1 MNEETLKRGFVAPSP
16 AWPLRPAL
24 LALLLGLCALGVHFS
39 LSDGTQYADAPVRQA
54 LAAFFFFGCL
64 AVAFSIERLRWIW
77 AGLFGLVAGLT
88 LAGIT
93 WWVAGYGVRG
103 FEWNWAFGSGLV
115 ALAIATPLFQTV
127 RDAGRWAF
135 EYDRLHFHAW
145 TDAVIALAALAFT
158 GISWLLLL
166 LLSGLFGLIGF
177 DGLERLMREG
187 WFGWSFSGLAFGAA
201 LGILRENDRVMATL
215 QRVVLI
221 ILSILA
227 PPLAIGLVLFLVL
240 LLFTGLDTLWD
251 ATEATTPILLAC
263 AAGAMILANAIIRNN
278 NEEASDSQVLNIS
291 ALALGATILPLGVIA
306 AVSMGLRVDQYGLTP
321 SRLWGVLVTAIAC
334 AYGLAYL
341 VAIIAK
347 RRDWAEAVR
356 PANVRLAIAL
366 CAVALI
372 LALPLADFG
381 AISARDQIARLES
394 GAIAPEKFDVAAF
407 AFEFG
412 PSGRAA
418 LKALEKGQGA
428 AAGLAKR
435 DRLMLAGSAKRALGA
450 ETRWELMGDDA
461 YMLPRQTDIEV
472 RPRKI
477 EVPEGLRRA
486 LEADWM
492 SVCHRSKGGNCI
504 LFWRSGE
511 TKAIAVRDGCA
522 TLSQQK
528 KVDPNAKCEIDP
540 EVYELADGDWRDVN
554 DRPKPKKPKLSNS
567 EIQASLKAERD
578 ALDRGDIEIRTVTR
592 QQLYLD
598 DKPIGPLFE

>member
-1 MNEETLKRGFVAPSP
+1 MNEQAPDSVLDDPSP
-16 AWPLRPAL
+16 DWPLRPAL

-39 LSDGTQYADAPVRQA
+39 LSDGPRYADAPARQA
-54 LAAFFFFGCL
+54 LSAFFFFGGL
-64 AVAFSIERLRWIW
+64 AAAFSIERLRWVW
-77 AGLFGLVAGLT
+77 AALFGLIAGLT

-103 FEWNWAFGSGLV
+103 FEWSWSFGSGLV
-115 ALAIATPLFQTV
+115 ALSVGLPLFQTV

-135 EYDRLHFHAW
+135 DYNRLHFHAW

-221 ILSILA
+221 VLSILA

-240 LLFTGLDTLWD
+240 LLFTGLHTLWD

-263 AAGAMILANAIIRNN
+263 GAGAMILANAIIRNN
-278 NEEASDSQVLNIS
+278 KDEASDSRVLNIS

-306 AVSMGLRVDQYGLTP
+306 AVSMGLRVGQYGLTP

-341 VAIIAK
+341 VAIVAK

-366 CAVALI
+366 CAVALV
-372 LALPLADFG
+372 LALPIADFG
-381 AISARDQIARLES
+381 AISARDQLARLEN
-394 GAIAPEKFDVAAF
+394 GTIAPGKLDVAAF

-418 LKALEKGQGA
+418 LKALAKGQGA
-428 AAGLAKR
+428 AAVLGKSERQLLAKN
-435 DRLMLAGSAKRALGA
+435 AKAALGA
-450 ETRWELMGDDA
+450 SNRYEVSLMSERADTAEMLETS
-461 YMLPRQTDIEV
+461 V
-472 RPRKI
+472 RVMPEGAKI
-477 EVPEGLRRA
+477 PEGLRKVIGGISGCRKQLCVLVMA
-486 LEADWM
+486 SQSEAIF
-492 SVCHRSKGGNCI
+492 SQIQC
-504 LFWRSGE
+504 
-511 TKAIAVRDGCA
+511 DGCIPDTRRFRYEKPTGWQQQWGNA
-522 TLSQQK
+522 ISQEARDYWEARKGKQ
-528 KVDPNAKCEIDP
+528 PG
-540 EVYELADGDWRDVN
+540 ADAPV
-554 DRPKPKKPKLSNS
+554 
-567 EIQASLKAERD
+567 
-578 ALDRGDIEIRTVTR
+578 EIREVKRR
-592 QQLYLD
+592 QVYVD
-598 DKPIGPLFE
+598 GKPYSEPFE